1 MDQLENLISKISLIS
16 PIREIKNDKWNNWSS
31 DLLKIPYSSAVKGV
45 GPGEFRIADL
55 FNTKP
60 LGQNISYDINLPTN
74 YKCCN
79 CEIKETDN
87 ANSFR
92 TGRDGRDKLRPIK
105 SRIITLLN
113 IFRIL
118 VYTFETHLSAS
129 QIKDILSIID
139 ISPDE
144 ICKSN
149 IIIINNL
156 CHSLHELKIEKN
168 NGLESITI
176 FDSLT
181 GKMNSVSSL
190 VAYNVFVAENRSQDI
205 IKEKIGDLESI
216 RVAILTLLNHEY
228 IIYPRKFMED
238 LNGIRVIFD
247 NSTLILVNKKGYYI
261 LTTNIEEK
269 ISFDRITLGVPRFKV
284 HPEIL

>member
-16 PIREIKNDKWNNWSS
+16 PIEINNDKWNKWSS
-31 DLLKIPYSSAVKGV
+31 DSLKIPYTSTITGV

-60 LGQNISYDINLPTN
+60 LGQNMSYDINLPSN

-105 SRIITLLN
+105 GRIITLLN

-118 VYTFETHLSAS
+118 VDNFSTEISAC

-149 IIIINNL
+149 IKIINNL

-168 NGLESITI
+168 NGLESATI

-181 GKMNSVSSL
+181 GKETSVTSL
-190 VAYNVFVAENRSQDI
+190 VVYNVFVAENRTDDI
-205 IKEKIGDLESI
+205 IKEKIGETEFI
-216 RVAILTLLNHEY
+216 RAAILTLLNHDY